1 MNKII
6 IDGYN
11 MIHLVPELRQFLDE
25 GLERSR
31 DELIRKLK
39 SYLLNKKVYIAVV
52 FDGNHPAS
60 GQTFERNHNLE
71 IKFSNYPFKADPLI
85 KRLIQ
90 KEKHKG
96 ALTIVTHDSD
106 IAAFAAAEHAAVISP
121 SEFWERL
128 TKRQQSNDLYN
139 KFDRELSDEELAE
152 WKEIFGLK

>member
-11 MIHLVPELRQFLDE
+11 MVHLVPELRQFLDE
-25 GLERSR
+25 SLERAR

-39 SYLLNKKVYIAVV
+39 LYLLNKKIVIAVV
-52 FDGNHPAS
+52 FDGNHPAG
-60 GQTFERNHNLE
+60 GQPVERNRNLE

-85 KRLIQ
+85 KKLIQ

-96 ALTIVTHDSD
+96 ALTIVTNDSD
-106 IAAFAAAEHAAVISP
+106 IAAFAKAEHAAVISP
-121 SEFWERL
+121 EEFWLRL
-128 TKRQQSNDLYN
+128 TKRQQQNGIFD

-152 WKEIFGLK
+152 WKEIFGVK